1 MKALVV
7 DDSRAIRILLAGYLK
22 DLGFSVEDAED
33 GFDAL
38 DQLEA
43 HGLFDL
49 VLVDWWMPNMTGIE
63 LVKAVREK
71 AEYDKMPLMMVTTES
86 HVESMSD
93 ALMAGANE
101 YMMKP
106 FDSEALAEKLQ
117 LMGFETSKTN

>member
-7 DDSRAIRILLAGYLK
+7 DDSKAIRILLGGYLK
-22 DLGFSVEDAED
+22 NLGFSVEGAED

-38 DQLEA
+38 DQLEK
-43 HGLFDL
+43 HGEFDI

-71 AEYDKMPLMMVTTES
+71 SQYDKMPLMMVTTES

-106 FDSEALAEKLQ
+106 FDSEALAEKLK
-117 LMGFETSKTN
+117 LMGLESDTP